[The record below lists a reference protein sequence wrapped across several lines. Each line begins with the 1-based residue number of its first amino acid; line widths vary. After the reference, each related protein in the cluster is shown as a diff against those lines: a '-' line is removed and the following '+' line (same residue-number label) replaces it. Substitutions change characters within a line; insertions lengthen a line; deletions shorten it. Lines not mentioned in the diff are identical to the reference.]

1 MSRISRKFS
10 NIFSNYLLK
19 FKWTQGDHTHVI
31 HKSAVFTQE
40 KWTLRYIHNCTE
52 MLTAALFIII
62 KKKKRNNPNVLQLLN
77 GWRNWYIHTMV
88 HYSTKRNNYEHM
100 QEHRWSQMCT
110 AKLTKL
116 NTKDRIP
123 YDHIYMTLWKIQN
136 RDREPITDH
145 QGGCRCK
152 TMKG

>member
-62 KKKKRNNPNVLQLLN
+62 KKKKKETTQMSFNCWMDEEIDIFIQ
-77 GWRNWYIHTMV
+77 WYITQQKGTTM
-88 HYSTKRNNYEHM
+88 
-100 QEHRWSQMCT
+100 
-110 AKLTKL
+110 
-116 NTKDRIP
+116 NTCK
-123 YDHIYMTLWKIQN
+123 N
-136 RDREPITDH
+136 TDDLK
-145 QGGCRCK
+145 CVLLS
-152 TMKG
+152 